1 MILITTY
8 YEEKNS
14 DRKLELLDCFKR
26 NIENPLIS
34 QIHIIS
40 ENVLPP
46 IQPSIKLKIVK
57 ILYRCKFRDLIEYAN
72 NLDNSEIKIISN
84 TDIYFNQ
91 TLSLASKIREG
102 EVYCL
107 TRWDDNLIN
116 GIEYYQ
122 NFKSQDAWIFKS
134 KLPNSIGDYF
144 MGLPGCDNRL
154 AFELYESGLK
164 ILNPSLEIQIIHLHN
179 TNLRNYNK
187 VNDKVIGNY
196 FYPLPIFLESARSK
210 QLICTFNLIRRKY
223 HSEIVRGTLEGVRI
237 NTTEKL
243 ISKILEFYYK
253 LKLRISG

>member
-14 DRKLELLDCFKR
+14 DRRVELLDCLNR
-26 NIENPLIS
+26 NIVNPLIS

-46 IQPSIKLKIVK
+46 IQPSVKVKIVK
-57 ILYRCKFRDLIEYAN
+57 FLGRSTFRDLIEYAN
-72 NLDNSEIKIISN
+72 NLDNIEIKIIAN

-91 TLSLASKIREG
+91 TLSLASKIRKG

-122 NFKSQDAWIFKS
+122 NFKSQDAWIFRS
-134 KLPNSIGDYF
+134 KLPHTIGDYF
-144 MGLPGCDNRL
+144 MGLPGCDNRF
-154 AFELYESGLK
+154 AFELYQSGLK
-164 ILNPSLEIQIIHLHN
+164 VLNPSFDIQIIHLHN
-179 TNLRNYNK
+179 TNLRNYSK
-187 VNDKVIGNY
+187 VKDKVKGNY

-210 QLICTFNLIRRKY
+210 QLIRIHYLLRRKY
-223 HSEIVRGTLEGVRI
+223 HSEMVRGTLEGIRI
-237 NTTEKL
+237 NTIKKL
-243 ISKILEFYYK
+243 ISKILVFYYK
-253 LKLRISG
+253 LKLQIR